1 MILSVPQPQ
10 HRPVYPSILDTLTC
24 KRITLGPVLSGVDV
38 WVRRHKLHK
47 KMYAVI
53 NGTRAPGILLTTP
66 SGSVR
71 QFTDQSGT
79 DINRNGYIHC
89 NTTLGVK
96 RHPLHT
102 PPPRPPS
109 IHIAGT
115 TYILLASTPCNSPL
129 HTYCWLAPHATLP
142 YIHIAGLHP
151 MQLSPTYIL
160 LACTP
165 CNSPLHTYCWLAPHA
180 TLPYIHIA
188 G

>member
-1 MILSVPQPQ
+1 MQTHHI
-10 HRPVYPSILDTLTC
+10 RPCS
-24 KRITLGPVLSGVDV
+24 VLSGVDV

-47 KMYAVI
+47 KMYTVI

-102 PPPRPPS
+102 APLASPPS
-109 IHIAGT
+109 TLLGTQFPIIHIAGLHPMQLSP

-142 YIHIAGLHP
+142 YIHIAG
-151 MQLSPTYIL
+151 
-160 LACTP
+160 
-165 CNSPLHTYCWLAPHA
+165 
-180 TLPYIHIA
+180 
-188 G
+188 